1 MNEILE
7 YFRWR
12 IDSLERSLETVGK
25 ISCLSKRQKRTER
38 EKLCARLAEC
48 REILNAVER
57 MVGNLCKDCVLPWD
71 TSPEFEPDAHSCREY
86 ADAYGYCQ
94 VCGAVVH
101 GSPADY
107 EIHGYDPPGTC

>member
-7 YFRWR
+7 YLRWR
-12 IDSLERSLETVGK
+12 IDSLEQSLETVGK

-71 TSPEFEPDAHSCREY
+71 TSPELELDAHSCREY
-86 ADAYGYCQ
+86 ADADGYC
-94 VCGAVVH
+94 
-101 GSPADY
+101 
-107 EIHGYDPPGTC
+107 